1 MKSDQQFE
9 LCLKEIEIVQDNIH
23 RFDQNGLTI
32 KSWCL
37 TTWSF
42 ITVYALQNTNSVL
55 VWLGAFTVLAFSF
68 TEFVYRRF
76 QVRFIKRSAE
86 IEALLAKG
94 DLRNYKYSVF
104 KTATTVEASS
114 EIKFSLRQP
123 QFLVFYLSLIVL
135 SIFLTIYIVNS
146 NIGGTLPVITA
157 TPTISPTATLLP
169 VLTMTP

>member
-1 MKSDQQFE
+1 MDNDEKLQ

-42 ITVYALQNTNSVL
+42 ITVYALQNTNSL
-55 VWLGAFTVLAFSF
+55 IVWLATFVVFVFSF
-68 TEFVYRRF
+68 TEFVYRRY
-76 QVRFIKRSAE
+76 QIRFIKRSAE

-94 DLRNYKYSVF
+94 EIKKYEYSVF
-104 KTATTVEASS
+104 RTATTIHFWQ
-114 EIKFSLRQP
+114 EIKSVIRTP

-135 SIFLTIYIVNS
+135 SALLAIYIS
-146 NIGGTLPVITA
+146 NAP
-157 TPTISPTATLLP
+157 
-169 VLTMTP
+169 